1 MNSHKDNVRLDALI
15 AQQEASKTWAAQQLK
30 AKYGMPIIAGGE
42 PAVVA
47 HPLAPPTISGT
58 EITVD
63 FMLRNPT
70 RITRMIMDLSLQ
82 RFIVDRVFTSGGGVT
97 GGAVIYD
104 EAVENELYTNRDIE
118 EVSPGAE
125 FPIITSERRVPKIA
139 PVRKWGGKVFIT
151 DEAKERNETVT
162 FTNQIRQLTNT
173 IIRKINAIGITTLMN
188 SISASGQTTI
198 GNNWNAVVTG
208 GSGQSNNSLWPAAD
222 FAKAQMLAD
231 VQELGITYNLWLLN
245 PAQMHQL
252 RIIYGNNLRDV
263 AGEYDVE
270 FYSSNRVPA
279 GTAIV
284 VAKGQ
289 VGGMRVEKPLGTETW
304 REEKTERNWIQA
316 SVRPVF
322 YVDQPYGVL
331 QFTGLAG

>member
-1 MNSHKDNVRLDALI
+1 MNPQDFIRLAAVE
-15 AQQEASKTWAAQQLK
+15 AQREASKDFAALELMRRYGQLV
-30 AKYGMPIIAGGE
+30 AAGGE

-47 HPLAPPTISGT
+47 HPLAPPTIAGT

-63 FMLRNPT
+63 MMLKQPT
-70 RITRMIMDLSLQ
+70 RITRMIMDLTLQ

-97 GGAVIYD
+97 GGAIIYD
-104 EAVENELYTNRDIE
+104 EAVENELYTIRDVE
-118 EVSPGAE
+118 EVAPGGE

-151 DEAKERNETVT
+151 DEARDRNETVT
-162 FTNQIRQLTNT
+162 FTNQIRQLANT
-173 IIRKINAIGITTLMN
+173 IVRKINAIGISTLN
-188 SISASGQTTI
+188 TSIAASGQTTI
-198 GNNWNAVVTG
+198 GNNWGAVVTG
-208 GSGQSNNSLWPAAD
+208 GSAQSNNSLWPAAD

-231 VQELGITYNLWLLN
+231 IQELGIVYNLWLLN

-252 RIIYGNNLRDV
+252 RIIYGNNLSAI
-263 AGEYDVE
+263 AGEYDIE
-270 FYSSNRVPA
+270 FYSSNRVPT

-289 VGGMRVEKPLGTETW
+289 VGGLRVEKPLGSETW
-304 REEKTERNWIQA
+304 REEKTERTWVQS
-316 SVRPVF
+316 SVRPVM